1 MPMVSIIFSG
11 GNYLFVSAATMTGC
25 GQTRRMPQPMKRQ
38 KDSSSYC
45 GSKVMASDDEGN
57 GSDGGNKWQSN
68 RFIVSNMFYS
78 IATCNQ
84 L

>member
-1 MPMVSIIFSG
+1 
-11 GNYLFVSAATMTGC
+11 
-25 GQTRRMPQPMKRQ
+25 MPQPMKHQ